1 MKLYTENG
9 DEVEALT
16 AEEVAAQKA
25 ELEQAHAAALKEK
38 EDAAAAAL
46 AEVNAKLE
54 EAGLSDAQKK
64 RLKEQKE
71 VAELALKEVTEKF
84 GNQIKDLET
93 RLFGGQKTKLIN
105 AVAGDDETRQKIGAK
120 VETLL
125 KSGDYAND
133 EEGIARAVSDAA
145 TIITGAQPKPGFMDN
160 ITGAGARGNAQ
171 AHGGAQGES
180 EAAKAQR
187 KLLGISDED
196 AEKYAPK
203 PKV

>member
-1 MKLYTENG
+1 MATLYDAKGN
-9 DEVEALT
+9 EVEALT
-16 AEEVAAQKA
+16 ADEVAAQKA
-25 ELEQAHAAALKEK
+25 ELETTHQAALKEK

-71 VAELALKEVTEKF
+71 IAEVALKEMTENF
-84 GNQIKDLET
+84 GKQIKDLEA

-105 AVAGDDETRQKIGAK
+105 AVTGDDETRQKVSAK

-133 EEGIARAVSDAA
+133 EEGIARAVADAA
-145 TIITGAQPKPGFMDN
+145 TIITGARPQPGFMDN
-160 ITGAGARGNAQ
+160 ISGSGARGNVQ
-171 AHGGAQGES
+171 THGANQPETDG
-180 EAAKAQR
+180 AKAQR

-196 AEKYAPK
+196 AAKYGPK
-203 PKV
+203 